1 MVCKKTRRGVLLG
14 FGLFHPIPR
23 LAKTI
28 HISNHICVTEHH
40 NRLSVILNLTMATLL
55 RISSA
60 PVRHFHQMR
69 KMIWLSL
76 IFSFKRLANIS
87 FCNSLD
93 AFASITVS
101 KWNNIGLNSAHG
113 HSVLATWRDKFYGD
127 AIYLERS
134 SLMAAEIGAW
144 SVFQSDENG
153 KC

>member
-1 MVCKKTRRGVLLG
+1 MLKGYTKISDSSAAIKFGVQLHIFLQSTTRMWFVKKTRRGVLLG
-14 FGLFHPIPR
+14 FGLLHPIPR

-69 KMIWLSL
+69 KMIWLSQ

-93 AFASITVS
+93 AFASITAS
-101 KWNNIGLNSAHG
+101 K
-113 HSVLATWRDKFYGD
+113 
-127 AIYLERS
+127 
-134 SLMAAEIGAW
+134 
-144 SVFQSDENG
+144 
-153 KC
+153 